1 MGYYIRVLGIADPNI
16 HIDELIKGL
25 SKDGLT
31 AKFDLD
37 PTESPNNWTVIGVA
51 NSDGEELMQ
60 IERNPVIKGELGQDE
75 LQEFREDI
83 KEYKPNSAVK
93 WLDKYFDNIKVI
105 YAFQLLNASME
116 DKNFEI
122 VGSIKATIWNR
133 LGGLLQADN
142 EGFSNENGYH
152 ILWQFADNVTGNWSM
167 AVKNILGQWT
177 NFIMDLG
184 DKKQREEFWAGKV
197 PKAAT
202 KLCREEKQPPTKVL
216 LQAGQDVVIFG
227 CGSLSASVSAGQ
239 ASLSFCLLSFTFI
252 SLFVSG

>member
-1 MGYYIRVLGIADPNI
+1 MGYYIRVLGISDPNI

-37 PTESPNNWTVIGVA
+37 PTESPDHWTVIGVS

-60 IERNPVIKGELGQDE
+60 IGRNRVIEGELGKDE
-75 LQEFREDI
+75 LQEFRENI

-93 WLDKYFDNIKVI
+93 WLNKYFDKVKVI
-105 YAFQLLNASME
+105 YAFQLLTASME

-122 VGSIKATIWNR
+122 VGSIKATIWIR
-133 LGGLLQADN
+133 LGGLLQVDN
-142 EGFSNENGYH
+142 EGFSNEDGFH
-152 ILWQFADNVTGNWSM
+152 ILWQFADNVTGKWSM
-167 AVKNILGQWT
+167 AVKNIFGQWT
-177 NFIMDLG
+177 NFTMDLG

-202 KLCREEKQPPTKVL
+202 KL
-216 LQAGQDVVIFG
+216 
-227 CGSLSASVSAGQ
+227 
-239 ASLSFCLLSFTFI
+239 
-252 SLFVSG
+252 